1 MQRRLIP
8 LLCGLAVSSS
18 AFAQSFSLPIWKE
31 KAEALG
37 YDLPKPIG
45 FNLSYMSLEQGI
57 QVDSIGFSGL
67 HLPNFIRGIDMQA
80 EQGKQTSE
88 VVTLRA
94 DMWLFPFLNVYALA
108 GKMTG
113 KSETSVNYAV
123 SVKPLLP
130 GRPDHKIKG
139 RIDNFSLDL
148 DGYLYGGGIVLAGG
162 YENWFGL
169 VDASY
174 TQTQLTVI
182 DGNIDAWVIS
192 PRVGYDFHK
201 LGVPLRIWGGA
212 MYQNVEQSLSGQLSE
227 LGLPSALN
235 PIVKDGKFHIEQR
248 LTTEWNPIMGAQYQ
262 INPNL
267 NLLAEF
273 GFGDRQSAFVSIDF
287 RY

>member
-18 AFAQSFSLPIWKE
+18 TFAQSFSLPIWKE

-80 EQGKQTSE
+80 EKGKQTSE

-113 KSETSVNYAV
+113 KSETSVNYT
-123 SVKPLLP
+123 VKLP
-130 GRPDHKIKG
+130 FGLQKKG

-162 YENWFGL
+162 YEKL
-169 VDASY
+169 V
-174 TQTQLTVI
+174 
-182 DGNIDAWVIS
+182 WVS
-192 PRVGYDFHK
+192 
-201 LGVPLRIWGGA
+201 
-212 MYQNVEQSLSGQLSE
+212 
-227 LGLPSALN
+227 
-235 PIVKDGKFHIEQR
+235 
-248 LTTEWNPIMGAQYQ
+248 
-262 INPNL
+262 
-267 NLLAEF
+267 
-273 GFGDRQSAFVSIDF
+273 
-287 RY
+287 

>member
-57 QVDSIGFSGL
+57 QVDSITLDKPLANLGKNIKTSG
-67 HLPNFIRGIDMQA
+67 GTQS
-80 EQGKQTSE
+80 SE

-113 KSETSVNYAV
+113 KSKVD
-123 SVKPLLP
+123 VKVDKAYKFLP
-130 GRPDHKIKG
+130 AIGP
-139 RIDNFSLDL
+139 FPFELDL

-169 VDASY
+169 VDVSY

-212 MYQNVEQSLSGQLSE
+212 MYQDVEQSLSGNLADI
-227 LGLPSALN
+227 GVPKWFAG
-235 PIVKDGKFHIEQR
+235 DGKFHIEQR
-248 LTTEWNPIMGAQYQ
+248 LTTDWNPIMGAQYQ